1 MTKLIYALIILFA
14 IGNAFAG
21 ATKFTPSHL
30 HHHTLQLDVEH
41 IDSLMVEQCNDGT
54 RELHVMGNTDLNANT
69 AFDMENITAIK
80 LLKGKNPDDK
90 VTFFLNG
97 EKKTYKVSEI
107 KAITIKTVVR
117 AN

>member
-1 MTKLIYALIILFA
+1 MKKLIYFFVAFMA
-14 IGNAFAG
+14 ITNAFA
-21 ATKFTPSHL
+21 ANTAIVPSHL
-30 HHHTLQLDVEH
+30 RHHTLQLDVEH

-54 RELHVMGNTDLNANT
+54 KELHVKGNTDVTTEA
-69 AFDMENITAIK
+69 AFDMENVTVIK

-90 VTFFLNG
+90 VSFYING

-107 KAITIKTVVR
+107 KSIKIRTVER